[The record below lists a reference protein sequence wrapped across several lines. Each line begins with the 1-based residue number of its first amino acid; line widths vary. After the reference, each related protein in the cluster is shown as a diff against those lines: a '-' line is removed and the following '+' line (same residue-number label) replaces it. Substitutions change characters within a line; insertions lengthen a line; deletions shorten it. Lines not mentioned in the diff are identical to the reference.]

1 MELNKPQEIDTEKT
15 CSVMEAFEVLGGKWK
30 LPVIWIISMNEGVR
44 YNELKRLLNGITNTM
59 LTRVLRSLE
68 DENLIYRK
76 ELSQIP
82 PHVEYYLTN
91 DSKELLPA
99 LDVIRDWG
107 RSHFGTTD

>member
-1 MELNKPQEIDTEKT
+1 MKKNTETKT
-15 CSVMEAFEVLGGKWK
+15 PPKCTCAVMEAFEVLGGKWK
-30 LPVIWIISMNEGVR
+30 LPAIWIISMDEGIR
-44 YNELKRLLNGITNTM
+44 YNELKRKLTGITNTM

-76 ELSQIP
+76 ELNQIP
-82 PHVEYYLTN
+82 PHVEYYLTD

-107 RSHFGTTD
+107 RQHFGKDE